1 MHGGNKKGTVYNLL
15 SRDVDIIDKSYRSDY
30 FIVSDLGY
38 TLTSGKNFFTING
51 SNKLKP
57 NAAILLEIVDS
68 ENNVLYYETAK
79 SGYFK
84 YLDTTDLIV
93 GVHVYESTP
102 IGFGTVTLLGTTV
115 DGKSVRWS
123 TNIKINSKLENSSR
137 VVFFQDPK
145 IEISEFLSFILNQ
158 NISQQQQFINEI
170 SGNIYG
176 YTNFPNSYSDI
187 KSVDF
192 TKFDS
197 DYRLRYIDTSSIG
210 NNNLFS
216 KDNINNEIILNVKE
230 IAYLDNFTIKTA
242 SLNIT
247 ESFRVKNVINNFELQ
262 LDRPFTYKTN
272 NINQIVPIIS
282 ASFNHKF
289 FSNLYITS
297 SGLTGSGDGTPD
309 PTVFLNQQIAGETK
323 FLKEAFLDITYKNLK
338 TLTGKV
344 HRHKIYRRSL
354 NKASDFECIADEL
367 LVGKEFI
374 ADTSTVNRFYSNIG
388 EFYNLDHIN
397 RYYYTSSSDLSLS
410 HSSVEVLNS
419 LVCNIK
425 DSNLDQSRYIIIKN
439 DTSLKTKNE
448 HSSSYIDYDDA
459 SFLIQTG
466 LSYDSNFIKLY
477 KNADYLFSANLEIEK
492 NDLSLES
499 KLLFY
504 FTGSYN
510 TASAIVEKNYS
521 ADKGLILHQYV
532 LPIGTN
538 FKRFTKKDFNEL
550 YFLNDYVGTIV
561 IVPVNIKKFRLDNLS
576 LKSHAERGFS
586 SDSFFTRISFPV
598 IIKNEQF
605 EIKSELLDIN
615 NNSIYS
621 DLNKIIAV
629 DKFGE
634 TLFRNISGVV
644 NANAETVLNLIGPG
658 SGKISFSASRD
669 DQTGSAA
676 LSVIESFDVIMGSL
690 NGARFFQVEKSGNET
705 YMKLSGS
712 FYLTGS
718 QYIKDGGISASIGNF
733 TNLTASTFIQGNQ
746 TIASGLYSHA
756 QGSTSLASN
765 TGSHAEGRQTTA
777 SGQFSHAE
785 GEQTTA
791 GGYASHAEGSGSL
804 ASGTGSHAEG
814 FRTTASAD
822 YQHVSGKFNVT
833 SSNTNNL
840 FIIGNG
846 TSENNR
852 SNILVVSAD
861 SVIVGGSISASSAIS
876 GSTLHGT
883 TSVTSPMGNFTNL
896 TASNISASNA
906 ISGSTL
912 HGTTSVTSPIGNFT
926 NLTASNISASNA
938 ISGSTLRG
946 TTSVTSPIGNFTNL
960 TASNISASN
969 AISGSTLHGTTLITS
984 PIGNFTNLT
993 ASNISAS
1000 GAISGSTL
1008 RGATS
1013 ITSPIGNFTNLT
1025 ASNISASNSISG
1037 NLFGTSSYA
1046 KTSSLGYFVNYTDHN
1061 NNFTASNFGQSARTA
1076 SGYIITNVNGSDI
1089 YIPYYSNI

>member
-170 SGNIYG
+170 SGNIYC
-176 YTNFPNSYSDI
+176 YSNFPKAYSDI
-187 KSVDF
+187 KSIDF

-197 DYRLRYIDTSSIG
+197 DYRLRYIDTSSV
-210 NNNLFS
+210 NFLNLFS
-216 KDNINNEIILNVKE
+216 KDNINNEIILNIKE
-230 IAYLDNFTIKTA
+230 IAYLDNNVLKTA

-247 ESFRVKNVINNFELQ
+247 ESFNVKNVINNFELQ
-262 LDRPFTYKTN
+262 LDRPFIYK
-272 NINQIVPIIS
+272 INTVNQVVPIIS

-289 FSNLYITS
+289 FSNIYITS

-309 PTVFLNQQIAGETK
+309 PTVFLNQQIEGETK
-323 FLKEAFLDITYKNLK
+323 FLKESFLDVTYKNLK

-354 NKASDFECIADEL
+354 NKASDFECIADEPL
-367 LVGKEFI
+367 LEKEFI
-374 ADTSTVNRFYSNIG
+374 ADTSTINRFYSNIG

-425 DSNLDQSRYIIIKN
+425 DLNLDQSRYIIIKN

-466 LSYDSNFIKLY
+466 SSYDSNFIKLY

-492 NDLSLES
+492 ISASLES

-510 TASAIVEKNYS
+510 TSSAIVEKNYS
-521 ADKGLILHQYV
+521 VDKGLILHQYV

-586 SDSFFTRISFPV
+586 TDSFFTRISCPV
-598 IIKNEQF
+598 TIKNEQF

-629 DKFGE
+629 DKSGE

-644 NANAETVLNLIGPG
+644 NANAETVLNLIGSG

-669 DQTGSAA
+669 GQAA
-676 LSVIESFDVIMGSL
+676 TLSVIESFDVIMGSL

-718 QYIKDGGISASIGNF
+718 QYIKDGGISASG
-733 TNLTASTFIQGNQ
+733 
-746 TIASGLYSHA
+746 
-756 QGSTSLASN
+756 
-765 TGSHAEGRQTTA
+765 
-777 SGQFSHAE
+777 
-785 GEQTTA
+785 
-791 GGYASHAEGSGSL
+791 
-804 ASGTGSHAEG
+804 
-814 FRTTASAD
+814 
-822 YQHVSGKFNVT
+822 
-833 SSNTNNL
+833 
-840 FIIGNG
+840 
-846 TSENNR
+846 
-852 SNILVVSAD
+852 
-861 SVIVGGSISASSAIS
+861 
-876 GSTLHGT
+876 
-883 TSVTSPMGNFTNL
+883 
-896 TASNISASNA
+896 
-906 ISGSTL
+906 
-912 HGTTSVTSPIGNFT
+912 
-926 NLTASNISASNA
+926 
-938 ISGSTLRG
+938 
-946 TTSVTSPIGNFTNL
+946 
-960 TASNISASN
+960 

-984 PIGNFTNLT
+984 PIGNFINLT

-1000 GAISGSTL
+1000 NLISGSTL
-1008 RGATS
+1008 HGTTL
-1013 ITSPIGNFTNLT
+1013 ITSPIGNFINLTASNISASNLISGSKLHGTTLITSPIGNFINLTASNISASNLISGSKLHGTTLITSPIGNFINLT

-1046 KTSSLGYFVNYTDHN
+1046 KTSSLGYFVFNHGHN

-1076 SGYIITNVNGSDI
+1076 SGYIRANVNGSDI